1 MKKRLIYLG
10 YAVLFNALGTA
21 MMAESNLGM
30 SAWGTAAINLSKFLG
45 VSLGVAFNIVAVVF
59 YIFAL
64 LIMRRFSVKEA
75 LLSFGF
81 SFSFGLFSD
90 IFMYMIPDIPESLV
104 ALRIIINIIG
114 LFVLLFG
121 IAIHLRI
128 NLAVHPMDVYLGA
141 VQKAMKS
148 VAKGAYLAYSSAF
161 FVSILFGWLSGG
173 IIGIGLGTLN
183 TLVFGGL
190 ILDFYDKKLRI

>member
-1 MKKRLIYLG
+1 MKKRLLYLG

-21 MMAESNLGM
+21 LMAESNLGM
-30 SAWGTAAINLSKFLG
+30 SAWGTAAINLSKYLG
-45 VSLGVAFNIVAVVF
+45 VSLGVAFNIVAIVF

-64 LIMRRFSVKEA
+64 IIMRRFSLEEA
-75 LLSFGF
+75 ALSFGF
-81 SFSFGLFSD
+81 SLSFGFFSD
-90 IFMYMIPDIPESLV
+90 VFMYIIPDIISSPMW
-104 ALRIIINIIG
+104 LRIIVNIIG

-148 VAKGAYLAYSSAF
+148 IAKGTYLAYFSAF
-161 FVSILFGWLSGG
+161 LIAVIFGLLSGG
-173 IIGIGLGTLN
+173 IVGIGLGTIN

-190 ILDFYDKKLRI
+190 ILAFYDSRLKI